1 MQIHQ
6 IKLSKE
12 ICNQLILYVSELS
25 VDKCVEET
33 AGDKDGV
40 SPFISKTKGG
50 VQESLKIRDMNLFED
65 LREYKILEAY
75 KNHSESGYS
84 NFSSQKINDLI
95 SQDIFDYFSLMRD
108 QCKIDVKKFLPGKIH
123 IPHKDYYINYKYS
136 LVDINGQMQYIPD
149 EKKVP
154 LTSKVIRLWITL
166 TEPKFG
172 HILIVEKQ
180 PLYWLEQG
188 TVVTWDDHEL
198 HTAANLG
205 YDDRYI
211 MTITGMTINRQ

>member
-6 IKLSKE
+6 IKLSQAICKE
-12 ICNQLILYVSELS
+12 LISYVESLS
-25 VDKCVEET
+25 TDKKLEET
-33 AGDKDGV
+33 AGNSNGV
-40 SPFISKTKGG
+40 SPFISKTNGG

-65 LREYKILEAY
+65 MREYKILEAY

-84 NFSSQKINDLI
+84 NYSSQKINDLI
-95 SQDIFDYFSLMRD
+95 SQDIFDYFGLD
-108 QCKIDVKKFLPGKIH
+108 KNQCKIDVKRFLPGKIH

-136 LVDINGQMQYIPD
+136 LIDVNGEMQYIHD
-149 EKKVP
+149 ENKVP

-172 HILIVEKQ
+172 HILIVENQ
-180 PLYWLEQG
+180 PLYWLDQG
-188 TVVTWDDHEL
+188 TIVTWEDSEL

-211 MTITGMTINRQ
+211 MTITGMTNK